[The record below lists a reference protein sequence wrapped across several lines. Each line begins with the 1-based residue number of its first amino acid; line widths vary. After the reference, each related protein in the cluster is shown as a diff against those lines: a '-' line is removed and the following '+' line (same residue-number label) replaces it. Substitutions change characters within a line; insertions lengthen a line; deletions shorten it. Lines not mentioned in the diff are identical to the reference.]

1 MFGAKAHNQVGAE
14 RFRIQPRPS
23 RGFFY
28 ESLWNDDHENENPTV
43 NAFLPRD
50 LVTVQYHNGGLGHRR
65 LPRWRL
71 SPLYRNRNQRQ
82 HLSLQRYWGHADAWH
97 GRPAAEG
104 GGDFVFEGDNVPFY
118 CDWSVDCTL
127 AWSGKIKKCQDNNGN
142 WRVGFQ
148 INGASMSNGTFCG
161 LHRFSGFPWYTKDP
175 GITQHCPFE
184 DDCDSLIPYD
194 GNASSYTANVGNIGI
209 SALGVPLVEDEHLQ
223 GVIFSPGV
231 GANFA
236 FASDFYNCDDDANC
250 YLAGLLTIKNATSL
264 DIQ

>member
-1 MFGAKAHNQVGAE
+1 MMTTMKIATLPLTLLGLTAYSLSSITAADWDTGACPGGGSAPCIE
-14 RFRIQPRPS
+14 TEI
-23 RGFFY
+23 
-28 ESLWNDDHENENPTV
+28 NDNT
-43 NAFLPRD
+43 
-50 LVTVQYHNGGLGHRR
+50 YHFNGTGG
-65 LPRWRL
+65 
-71 SPLYRNRNQRQ
+71 
-82 HLSLQRYWGHADAWH
+82 GHADAWH

-104 GGDFVFEGDNVPFY
+104 GGDFVFEGDGVPFY
-118 CDWSVDCTL
+118 CDWSVDCAL

-175 GITQHCPFE
+175 GITPHCPFE

-250 YLAGLLTIKNATSL
+250 YLDGALTIKNAASL